1 MIRTLHRIDARLPDV
16 LRAPGN
22 ASGERVMAEAIAALA
37 NPKVEPTLR
46 LAALSELQARMR
58 TIDPKTPQRLFL
70 LPPEQRSSVAATL
83 SGDLADLAR
92 FDAAL
97 ERYVLGRKWSRA
109 VDAAAALAPQE
120 SAGLVLALLVTR
132 LGQASLSV
140 AGRVLAALAAGAR
153 PFVAGRWVWLDIE
166 LYTTGRAQLR
176 RIFLDPATLAAWQ
189 LAAVSARSLERPP
202 AGYKAGR
209 KRAFWRQ
216 AAGRCFRALC
226 RKLDAAGQDTA
237 VRELTRLCACEAQRL
252 RVTTLPVLATYAE
265 GQLSSSSLEIGTWC
279 RIIGFE
285 QPRQAEIEAEARE
298 DTADVLDEAD
308 DTAAGAAPV
317 RLDGIA
323 PDAVRDWG
331 EQLAEGDLERVCV
344 SSDLRRIT
352 AEPRAGWNSR
362 IAQLAERLNAE
373 GASHQAEE
381 LVVRWLGY
389 LAGERQPKGRRLS
402 DGTIRYYRGLVANR
416 LLQVLPPSLS
426 GLTADELEDAYAEV
440 ILSRSSPPQTARIQA
455 ALASFDRF
463 VRERHLPELPRVA
476 LAGFGGGSYAISS
489 RILIEAEFQMGLDL
503 IESGAVVSS
512 DDTSA
517 FDLRAFWI
525 LAYRFG
531 LRRTEILGLQ
541 RRDFARNTLTVRA
554 NAARSLKTVNARRVL
569 PLSALPG
576 GEQAGIDF
584 WFEMKAENTYCF
596 FDHEPSARELE
607 SHPVIARA
615 KELLGAVSGDRR
627 LHVHNL
633 RHSTATLH
641 LLGILGSD
649 LGLGHHPYC
658 ELWMKEALAQ
668 AGCVDAEISG
678 ALYRR
683 GGRGNAL
690 AMMMGHGS
698 EATTYEHYVHSF
710 DLLLFIACWS
720 GRFRPAS
727 GQRSRGLYPPREERS
742 LLLALMGLARTTQVE
757 TGDVPTLLARIAAL
771 APGSLEVLR
780 AREALSAPDAEG
792 SVGARGVGQGSAA
805 LLRWS
810 LADWIELARAD
821 GAAAALLQRQSDRHS
836 VAALWQQFKAAL
848 AARPDEL
855 AELLRAW
862 VNSRGVDGGWAS
874 IAPSD
879 AREWVR
885 RLRALTP
892 GVAIEA
898 FRAWKDDAR
907 RNVKSPVMSLTD
919 AGDIEEMPG
928 RYYLRFADVRPKRNH
943 RRSVRHRSSSQ
954 RSITWFVVELEEQI
968 RLMQAEKSV
977 PSK

>member
-1 MIRTLHRIDARLPDV
+1 
-16 LRAPGN
+16 
-22 ASGERVMAEAIAALA
+22 MAEAIAALA
-37 NPKVEPTLR
+37 NPKVDPTLR

-58 TIDPKTPQRLFL
+58 RIDEKTPQRLFL

-83 SGDLADLAR
+83 GGDLADLAR

-97 ERYVLGRKWSRA
+97 EHYILGRKWSRA
-109 VDAAAALAPQE
+109 AAAAAALAPQE
-120 SAGLVLALLVTR
+120 GAGLVLALLVTH

-140 AGRVLAALAAGAR
+140 AGGVLAALAAGAR
-153 PFVAGRWVWLDIE
+153 PLVAGRWAWLDIE

-189 LAAVSARSLERPP
+189 LAAVGARSLDQPP
-202 AGYKAGR
+202 GGYKAGR

-216 AAGRCFRALC
+216 AASRCFRALC

-237 VRELTRLCACEAQRL
+237 IRELARLCACEAQRL

-285 QPRQAEIEAEARE
+285 QPRQAEVEAEARE

-323 PDAVRDWG
+323 PGAVRDWG
-331 EQLAEGDLERVCV
+331 EQLAEGDLEREGVA
-344 SSDLRRIT
+344 SELRRIM
-352 AEPRAGWNSR
+352 AEPRAEWNLA
-362 IAQLAERLNAE
+362 ITQLAERLNAE

-381 LVVRWLGY
+381 LAVRWLGY
-389 LAGERQPKGRRLS
+389 LAGERQSKGRRLS
-402 DGTIRYYRGLVANR
+402 DGTVRYYRGLAANR
-416 LLQVLPPSLS
+416 LLLVLPPSLS

-463 VRERHLPELPRVA
+463 VRERHLPELPRAA
-476 LAGFGGGSYAISS
+476 LAGFGGGAYAISS
-489 RILIEAEFQMGLDL
+489 RILIEPEFQMGLDL
-503 IESGAVVSS
+503 IEGDAVVLP

-541 RRDFARNTLTVRA
+541 QRDFARNTLTVRA

-584 WFEMKAENTYCF
+584 WLALKAENTYCF
-596 FDHEPSARELE
+596 FEHEPSARELE
-607 SHPVIARA
+607 SHPVTLRA

-649 LGLGHHPYC
+649 LGLERHPYA
-658 ELWMKEALAQ
+658 EPWMKQALAQ
-668 AGCVDAEISG
+668 AGCIDAEISG
-678 ALYRR
+678 SLYRR

-742 LLLALMGLARTTQVE
+742 LLLALLGLARTTRVE
-757 TGDVPTLLARIAAL
+757 TDDLPKLMARIVAAAPDHLVVLKERAAL
-771 APGSLEVLR
+771 DVSIVS
-780 AREALSAPDAEG
+780 ARTPDA
-792 SVGARGVGQGSAA
+792 VGLADGPDAGRGSAA
-805 LLRWS
+805 LLRWG
-810 LADWIELARAD
+810 LADWIELARAS
-821 GAAAALLQRQSDRHS
+821 GAVMLFERPSDRQTLA
-836 VAALWQQFKAAL
+836 VLWPQFKAAL
-848 AARPDEL
+848 AARSDEF
-855 AELLRAW
+855 ADVLRLW
-862 VNSRGVDGGWAS
+862 VAANGKGSDWAS
-874 IAPSD
+874 MAPSD
-879 AREWVR
+879 ARAWVK
-885 RLRALTP
+885 RLRVLMP

-898 FRAWKDDAR
+898 FRAWKDDKR
-907 RNVKSPVMSLTD
+907 RNMKSPVMLLTD
-919 AGDIEEMPG
+919 DGDIGDVPG
-928 RYYLRFADVRPKRNH
+928 RYRLRFADPRPKCN
-943 RRSVRHRSSSQ
+943 HRSSNSGRQRSRSQ
-954 RSITWFVVELEEQI
+954 RSITWLVVALEKQI
-968 RLMQAEKSV
+968 RGMQAGEAA
-977 PSK
+977 